1 MKISVS
7 RFRAMVEH
15 IRGRGVGRHEGELL
29 NQQGGDQKF
38 SSGGER
44 GGNNENFFLK
54 FQKTAKI
61 LSLACKSQNFCPPL
75 AARGGSTK

>member
-38 SSGGER
+38 SSGGKE
-44 GGNNENFFLK
+44 GGTMKIFSLSFRKQQK
-54 FQKTAKI
+54 F
-61 LSLACKSQNFCPPL
+61 
-75 AARGGSTK
+75 